1 MKCRYL
7 ALAALVFSFTAPLS
21 AQSLYVLP
29 TGNAAVEGN
38 SQINGPMQ
46 SGAITYQWVYPA
58 SQMSG
63 VPIGSLINGIS
74 FRMDGAAGATN
85 AAISF
90 PQWNLQL
97 STSVNGVGALSGTFA
112 NNIGADVVTVRSGAL
127 NIPAGAFPF
136 GSSPNAFAP
145 VIPFTTPYTYN
156 GGSILFT
163 LTDNGTANGFSVDGN
178 TQDANGST
186 VLNNSF
192 NATTGTANFFNYPIT
207 EISFTASVPEPAT
220 WALLGVT
227 GIASLGWFRWNRRRT
242 TAN

>member
-7 ALAALVFSFTAPLS
+7 AVAALVLSFTASLS

-38 SQINGPMQ
+38 ALINGPMQ

-63 VPIGSLINGIS
+63 VPIGSVITGIS
-74 FRMDGAAGATN
+74 FRMDGAAGTTN
-85 AAISF
+85 GPISF

-97 STSVNGVGALSGTFA
+97 STSANGPGALSGTFA
-112 NNIGADVVTVRSGAL
+112 SNIGADVVTVRSGAL
-127 NIPAGAFPF
+127 SIAAGAFPV

-145 VIPFTTPYTYN
+145 VIPFTSFYTYN
-156 GGSILFT
+156 GGNILFT
-163 LTDNGTANGFSVDGN
+163 LTDNGTANGFAVDGN

-220 WALLGVT
+220 WALLSLT
-227 GIASLGWFRWNRRRT
+227 GIASLGCFWWNRRR
-242 TAN
+242 AIAA